1 MVTTDLGAPS
11 EPFRLRMLI
20 DDVRYRSYTIQIFA
34 LMCLMLGVAWLVDN
48 TAHNLA
54 AMGKDYSFSFL
65 WAPAGYD
72 INQRPIEYSSQMSHA
87 RAALVGF
94 LNTVILAA
102 MSCVTATVIGIFAGI
117 LRLSDN
123 WIVARLMT
131 IYVELFRNIPALLW
145 ILVFG
150 AIMTEAVPAPNAFRG
165 DHPSASM
172 IFGAVAVTN
181 RGIYAPSPA
190 LAADLG
196 VVDLGFVQLSMGW
209 LAVIAVVALCLCLN
223 RALVNR
229 AQRVQSET
237 GTPPKTWWKS
247 IAVLLLPPLILLWI
261 LGFHWEYPALRG
273 LNFQGGVQLRNAL
286 IAMWLGLSIYTGAFI
301 AEIVRAGVLAISK
314 GQSEAAHALGL
325 RPGLTMRL
333 IILPQALRVIM
344 PPLISMYL
352 DITKNTSLGLAVGY
366 MDLRSTLGGITINQ
380 TGRELEGMTLM
391 MLVYLLAS
399 LSISGVMNVFNS
411 SVKLK
416 ER

>member
-11 EPFRLRMLI
+11 EPFRLRMLL
-20 DDVRYRSYTIQIFA
+20 DDIRYRSYTIQIFA
-34 LMCLMLGVAWLVDN
+34 LMCLMLGVAWLIDN
-48 TAHNLA
+48 TVHNLA

-87 RAALVGF
+87 RAALIGF

-102 MSCVTATVIGIFAGI
+102 VSCVTATVIGIFAGV
-117 LRLSDN
+117 LRLSNN

-150 AIMTEAVPAPNAFRG
+150 AIMTEAVPTPNAFRG
-165 DHPSASM
+165 DHPTASM
-172 IFGAVAVTN
+172 LFGSIAVTN
-181 RGIYAPSPA
+181 RGVYAPSPA
-190 LAADLG
+190 FARDLG
-196 VVDLGFVQLSMGW
+196 AINLGFTQVSVNL
-209 LAVIAVVALCLCLN
+209 VAVVALIAVCF
-223 RALVNR
+223 LVNR
-229 AQRVQSET
+229 AIVKRAEKVQNQTGQR
-237 GTPPKTWWKS
+237 PKTWWKS
-247 IAVLLLPPLILLWI
+247 TLILLVPPVLLLAA
-261 LGFHWEYPALRG
+261 LGFHWDYPVLRG
-273 LNFQGGVQLRNAL
+273 FNFQGGVTLRNAF

-301 AEIVRAGVLAISK
+301 AEIVRASILAISR
-314 GQSEAAHALGL
+314 GQSEAAHALGF
-325 RPGLTMRL
+325 RPGRTMRL
-333 IILPQALRVIM
+333 VILPQALRVIM
-344 PPLISMYL
+344 PPMISMYL

-391 MLVYLLAS
+391 MLVYLLTS
-399 LSISGVMNVFNS
+399 LSISSVMNLFNN